1 MDQKWVTWIEYV
13 MEEISLTME
22 YNIFQKLV
30 LNTYLSALETE
41 KKQSNIAGLT
51 KVNSTWIKEL
61 NGKSK
66 NYYFFYNMEKYV

>member
-22 YNIFQKLV
+22 YNILQKLV

-51 KVNSTWIKEL
+51 KVNSTWIKEICPSTNCL
-61 NGKSK
+61 LKAK
-66 NYYFFYNMEKYV
+66 NSL

>member
-22 YNIFQKLV
+22 YNILQKLV

-41 KKQSNIAGLT
+41 KKQSQ
-51 KVNSTWIKEL
+51 IKKDVKCVV
-61 NGKSK
+61 KS
-66 NYYFFYNMEKYV
+66 